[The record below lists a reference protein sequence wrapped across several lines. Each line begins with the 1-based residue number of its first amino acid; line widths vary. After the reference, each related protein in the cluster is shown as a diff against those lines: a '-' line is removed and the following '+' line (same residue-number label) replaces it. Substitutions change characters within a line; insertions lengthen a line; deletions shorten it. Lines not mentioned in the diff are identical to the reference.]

1 MTTSICSSL
10 CMTFDA
16 LFKKIIYIQLMFF
29 YLHHFHSEPTFVLLW
44 TVQRNSLALHLVELI
59 SLPDKYN
66 EYYYIDASVLSRFE
80 H

>member
-1 MTTSICSSL
+1 MTICSSL
-10 CMTFDA
+10 CATFVA
-16 LFKKIIYIQLMFF
+16 LFKIFIYIQLMFS
-29 YLHHFHSEPTFVLLW
+29 YLLHIHPEPTFVLLW

-66 EYYYIDASVLSRFE
+66 EYYYIDTSVLPRFE